1 MNLIRNQI
9 VYNEEKGGKELFFYN
24 SLGEKKEADFQVGDP
39 VEIILRS
46 SLYCIGQERPIYH
59 SGVVTELEVE
69 DEQLVAMWV
78 HYNKD
83 SLYDGTEEEY
93 LAFIETEK
101 VFKKKYKIA
110 GYSKVHEYMSLSVKG
125 ENGKIIDFIYDNGSM
140 YPESIREGS
149 SLKKRQV
156 IEEDKPF
163 IREVLQYGQA
173 DFFFQFLMMGDEL
186 KAPEYKVVA
195 YDSEGN
201 EIQFEDCS
209 IDNLGQEATYPTKEK
224 AEQAKEQ
231 LQMSLPRSYTFKVIP
246 FEK

>member
-1 MNLIRNQI
+1 MF
-9 VYNEEKGGKELFFYN
+9 VYFLN
-24 SLGEKKEADFQVGDP
+24 SLGFKQIADFQEGDR

-59 SGVVTELEVE
+59 SGVVTELENE
-69 DEQLVAMWV
+69 DDQLVAMWV
-78 HYNKD
+78 RYDKD

-93 LAFIETEK
+93 LAFEETEK
-101 VFKKKYKIA
+101 VFKKKYNIA
-110 GYSKVHEYMSLSVKG
+110 GYAKVHEYMSLSVKG
-125 ENGKIIDFIYDNGSM
+125 ENGKIINFTYDNGSM
-140 YPESIREGS
+140 YPESIKEGS
-149 SLKKRQV
+149 SLTKRPV
-156 IEEDKPF
+156 VEEDKPF

-173 DFFFQFLMMGDEL
+173 DYFFQFLMIGDEL

-209 IDNLGQEATYPTKEK
+209 IDNLGQEVTYPSKEK

-231 LQMSLPRSYTFKVIP
+231 LEISLPHTYTFKVVP
-246 FEK
+246 VEK